1 MKKIF
6 ILLCVILLIPHCG
19 FSPVYQSNQINYQIN
34 INKIEGNKIINSKI
48 KSEIERISDKNVQK
62 IFNIQI
68 NTKYEKIAAAK
79 NSKGSITDYLLIATA
94 TFIISNNDKKET
106 IVFQEKQNI
115 KNNSDFVQQRNY
127 ENTIK
132 KNFATSFIKKLN
144 LDLLSN

>member
-6 ILLCVILLIPHCG
+6 ILFVILIIPHCG

-34 INKIEGNKIINSKI
+34 IDKIEGDKIINNKI

-68 NTKYEKIAAAK
+68 NTKYEKIIAAK
-79 NSKGSITDYLLIATA
+79 NSKGSITDYLLIASA
-94 TFIISNNDKKET
+94 TFIISDNIKKET

-115 KNNSDFVQQRNY
+115 KNNSDFVEQRNY

-132 KNFATSFIKKLN
+132 KNFADSFVKKLN
-144 LDLLSN
+144 LDLLNK

>member
-6 ILLCVILLIPHCG
+6 ILFVILIIPHCG

-34 INKIEGNKIINSKI
+34 IDKIEGDKIINNKI

-68 NTKYEKIAAAK
+68 NTKYEKIVAAK
-79 NSKGSITDYLLIATA
+79 NSKGSITDYLLVASA
-94 TFIISNNDKKET
+94 TFIISDNNKKET

-115 KNNSDFVQQRNY
+115 KNNSDFVEQRNY

-132 KNFATSFIKKLN
+132 KNFASSFVKKLN
-144 LDLLSN
+144 LDLLSK

>member
-6 ILLCVILLIPHCG
+6 ILYLILIIPHCG

-34 INKIEGNKIINSKI
+34 INKIEGDKIINSKI

-68 NTKYEKIAAAK
+68 NTKYEKIVAAK

-94 TFIISNNDKKET
+94 TFIISDNKKKET

-115 KNNSDFVQQRNY
+115 KNNSDFAEQRNY

-132 KNFATSFIKKLN
+132 KNFASSFVKKLN
-144 LDLLSN
+144 LDLLSK

>member
-6 ILLCVILLIPHCG
+6 ILFVILIIPHCG

-34 INKIEGNKIINSKI
+34 IDKIEGDKIINNKI

-68 NTKYEKIAAAK
+68 NTKYEKIVAAK

-94 TFIISNNDKKET
+94 TFIISDIDKKET

-115 KNNSDFVQQRNY
+115 KNNSDFVEQRNY

-132 KNFATSFIKKLN
+132 KNFASSFVKKLN
-144 LDLLSN
+144 LDLLSK

>member
-6 ILLCVILLIPHCG
+6 ILFVILIIPHCG

-34 INKIEGNKIINSKI
+34 IDKIEGDKIINNKI

-68 NTKYEKIAAAK
+68 NTKYEKIVAAK
-79 NSKGSITDYLLIATA
+79 NSKGSITDYLLIASA
-94 TFIISNNDKKET
+94 TFIISDNNKKET

-115 KNNSDFVQQRNY
+115 KNNSDFVEQRNY

-132 KNFATSFIKKLN
+132 KNFADSFVKKLN
-144 LDLLSN
+144 LDLLNK

>member
-6 ILLCVILLIPHCG
+6 ILFVILIIPHCG

-34 INKIEGNKIINSKI
+34 IDKIEGDKIINNKI

-68 NTKYEKIAAAK
+68 NTKYEKIVAAK

-94 TFIISNNDKKET
+94 TFIISDIDKKET

-115 KNNSDFVQQRNY
+115 KNNSDFVEQRNY

-132 KNFATSFIKKLN
+132 KNFADSFVKKLN
-144 LDLLSN
+144 LDLLNK

>member
-6 ILLCVILLIPHCG
+6 ILGLILIIQHCG
-19 FSPVYQSNQINYQIN
+19 FSPIYQSNQINYQIN
-34 INKIEGNKIINSKI
+34 INKIEGDKIINSKI

-68 NTKYEKIAAAK
+68 NTKYEKIVAAK

-94 TFIISNNDKKET
+94 TFIISDIDKKET

-115 KNNSDFVQQRNY
+115 KNNSDFVEQRNY

-132 KNFATSFIKKLN
+132 KNFASSFVKKLN
-144 LDLLSN
+144 LDLLSK

>member
-6 ILLCVILLIPHCG
+6 ILFVILIIPHCG

-34 INKIEGNKIINSKI
+34 IDKIEGDKIINNKI

-68 NTKYEKIAAAK
+68 NTKYEKIVAAK

-94 TFIISNNDKKET
+94 TFIISDIDKKET

-115 KNNSDFVQQRNY
+115 KNNSDFVEQRNY

-132 KNFATSFIKKLN
+132 KNFASSFVKKLN
-144 LDLLSN
+144 LDLLNK

>member
-6 ILLCVILLIPHCG
+6 ILCVILIIPHCR

-34 INKIEGNKIINSKI
+34 IDTLDGDKIINNKI
-48 KSEIERISDKNVQK
+48 KSEIERISNKNVQK

-68 NTKYEKIAAAK
+68 NTKYEKIVAAK
-79 NSKGSITDYLLIATA
+79 NSKGSITDYLLIASA
-94 TFIISNNDKKET
+94 TFIISDNIKKET

-115 KNNSDFVQQRNY
+115 KNNSDFVEQRNY

-132 KNFATSFIKKLN
+132 KNFASSFVKKLN
-144 LDLLSN
+144 LDLLSK